1 MSSGQ
6 SDVHESQKQ
15 DDRSTAD
22 RRLSRM
28 ILALIVNGE
37 NEIPLCAVEARLTRC
52 SACLSFR
59 GDGCL
64 DYPKGYAAALV
75 GLEGPP
81 CEKWVGI

>member
-1 MSSGQ
+1 MDTTQ
-6 SDVHESQKQ
+6 
-15 DDRSTAD
+15 TANERTAAD
-22 RRLSRM
+22 HRLSRM

-75 GLEGPP
+75 GLEGQP
-81 CEKWVGI
+81 CAKWVGI